1 MSEATLDKLV
11 KGASDVPTSTVQAAA
26 ISNPPSLGAASSL
39 LSSSHPTTRAN
50 SSSGLNNTP
59 SASPLNAAHLTSHPL
74 TRTIS
79 ASATTDPL
87 LSTLPSSPP
96 QIYLNMLIL
105 EASLRSQ
112 YLALRARRRIHT
124 FFLLVLGL
132 TVIATTHFLF
142 FRPREDGRGSGGSP
156 YWVIDTSIKLLWLGS
171 VLTALLTWATGLW
184 ERGMRWPKR
193 WVGVTNRGLR
203 GMNMKVVVLKGP
215 WWKTS
220 MQQGAWL
227 LAIWYLLK
235 PGSAGV
241 GMYRW
246 MSGPERASKID
257 GKFAYREGSV
267 KGSNMSY
274 GASMAPGGTGQGVS
288 GVLKE
293 EDVAPGGD
301 ILRLMLLPKMFSAE
315 FREGWEKYRDD
326 YWTRENERRA
336 DLRRVVQQKERETAR
351 AQGGLFWWTGWRG
364 WKAPPAPTPAV
375 PSSPMRE
382 KHTSGSTRRS
392 SITRGSSTRDGSTG
406 GLRKSR
412 TTSIIQEETTG
423 RSSRSSSRSSTA
435 TPDLDNSRSGIR
447 TQRSSVSGPRT
458 SAPSS
463 RPDPQT
469 GRTSSSSNSTS
480 SNAIPTPSPEDVPR
494 PADATVSEDTVL
506 EKTPTARLRHRSSNL
521 SDASTADD
529 SDYSVGSTASWGGIS
544 AGSGAGSVRVR
555 QRDLT
560 RAMEGVEEDGD

>member
-11 KGASDVPTSTVQAAA
+11 KGASDVPTSTVQASA
-26 ISNPPSLGAASSL
+26 ISNPPSLGAAASL
-39 LSSSHPTTRAN
+39 LSSSRPVTRTN
-50 SSSGLNNTP
+50 SSAS
-59 SASPLNAAHLTSHPL
+59 SSPLNSAHLTSHPL
-74 TRTIS
+74 TRTTS

-105 EASLRSQ
+105 EASLRAQ

-267 KGSNMSY
+267 KGSNMGYS
-274 GASMAPGGTGQGVS
+274 AVAANGQGIS

-364 WKAPPAPTPAV
+364 WKAPPSPLPPV
-375 PSSPMRE
+375 PSSPMRDR
-382 KHTSGSTRRS
+382 HATGSTRRS
-392 SITRGSSTRDGSTG
+392 SITRGSSTREGSTG
-406 GLRKSR
+406 GMRKSR

-435 TPDLDNSRSGIR
+435 TPDLDDSRSQNR
-447 TQRSSVSGPRT
+447 VQRSSVPATRT
-458 SAPSS
+458 STTSS
-463 RPDPQT
+463 RPDPQS
-469 GRTSSSSNSTS
+469 GRTSSSSNPTI
-480 SNAIPTPSPEDVPR
+480 SNAIPSTIQEDIPES
-494 PADATVSEDTVL
+494 AEAAVSDDTSA
-506 EKTPTARLRHRSSNL
+506 EKTPTARLRHRTSNL

-529 SDYSVGSTASWGGIS
+529 SDYSVGSTASWGGMS